1 MASNVPKVLARAS
14 TTRSKAALAAN
25 KRLMLRGAP
34 PVGAIYKM
42 APVEL
47 RKSMQ
52 KVAREHIWKKEL
64 WEAYMFRAAALR
76 NELLVTDLC
85 LILDATALGK
95 KRAPALARFLLDEV
109 VRKGNNVN
117 YKMSF
122 RDVVMAL
129 NAGAKMR
136 LGGDKRWV
144 DELITMG
151 LRRISGTH
159 RHVTSIND
167 IALFLHSLT
176 RLGVSPD
183 QMEGV
188 RNSAAGEITARI
200 PKITDGHTLSLLL
213 HGFSPLGSAG
223 LDEMAGDDLHQV
235 EEEESDEDEPFEE
248 NNGDEQLAVDK
259 HTEITHRP
267 VLRMLFKQ
275 VVEHINDERAFN
287 NMDVAHVILAIVNI
301 YRRAPRELEANG
313 LVPPSLIPALN
324 GRLAELTAKMKPCD
338 IVRFMKYTA
347 KLPVFETEKL
357 MPEILYRV
365 RHFTPA
371 SCLEILR
378 LIRQNPD
385 FDEHGKVESTIFY
398 RLIRGDSARF
408 LTFEQ
413 VCHLAGVILE
423 DSPTWEAR
431 ECLLTCLLKFKAKNE
446 GVPPPEVVIHA
457 ISVYSRLGIRDT
469 HWIHVCNNTL
479 YPLPELP
486 PPILSML
493 AAALARLSLPTLV
506 DSLGVYVAAQNA
518 DWGAVDPTA
527 AASLLYS
534 AALFA
539 FQPPGR
545 QPETMTPEVLQSALT
560 RVRKVAKRDP
570 EVASAL
576 SLFAVTE
583 LGRSMGASAPSVV
596 MNRPRCAFELSLLDH
611 IRQNWS
617 GVELV
622 GDAVTAGPVVSLA
635 AICPIQVAAFAQR
648 RAEISSGDHSI
659 EAELPKAPP
668 LSPEDWVILE
678 ALPDGHKTWY
688 HYSEAL
694 ASEAM
699 RKRRHTVNAA
709 KYAELQALRTKG
721 YRVLC
726 VGEYMWPGDTE
737 KRTDT
742 TQCGATAS
750 TPDSESG
757 DLGSNTGH
765 PPGQQHEVSGLVLRC
780 N

>member
-1 MASNVPKVLARAS
+1 MASAVPKMIGKARKN
-14 TTRSKAALAAN
+14 TKAALAAN

-34 PVGAIYKM
+34 PVGAVYKM

-47 RKSMQ
+47 RRSMQ
-52 KVAREHIWKKEL
+52 KVAREHIWKKDL

-76 NELLVTDLC
+76 TELLVTDLC

-95 KRAPALARFLLDEV
+95 NRSPALARFLLDEV

-144 DELITMG
+144 EELLATG
-151 LRRISGTH
+151 LRRISGTD
-159 RHVTSIND
+159 RHAASPND

-176 RLGVSPD
+176 RLSVSAT
-183 QMEGV
+183 QME
-188 RNSAAGEITARI
+188 AARSSVASEITARI
-200 PKITDGHTLSLLL
+200 PKLTDGHTLSLLL

-223 LDEMAGDDLHQV
+223 LEEATEDEDGDGGD
-235 EEEESDEDEPFEE
+235 EGEEDEPFEE
-248 NNGDEQLAVDK
+248 YGGEERQETTRLL
-259 HTEITHRP
+259 TITHRP
-267 VLRMLFKQ
+267 VLNMLFKQ
-275 VVEHINDERAFN
+275 VVENINKERVFN
-287 NMDVAHVILAIVNI
+287 NMDVAHVMLAVVNV
-301 YRRAPRELEANG
+301 YRQSPMELEANG

-324 GRLAELTAKMKPCD
+324 GHIEELTAKMKPCD
-338 IVRFMKYTA
+338 IVRFMRYTA
-347 KLPVFETEKL
+347 QLPVIETSKL
-357 MPEILYRV
+357 LPEILYRI

-378 LIRQNPD
+378 LLRQNPG

-413 VCHLAGVILE
+413 VCHLAGVVLE

-457 ISVYSRLGIRDT
+457 LSVYSRLGIRDT
-469 HWIHVCNNTL
+469 HWVHVCNSTL

-493 AAALARLSLPTLV
+493 ASALARLSLPTV
-506 DSLGVYVAAQNA
+506 ADHLGVYIAAQYA
-518 DWGAVDPTA
+518 DWSATQSSA

-539 FQPPGR
+539 LQPPGR
-545 QPETMTPEVLQSALT
+545 QPETMTADTLQSALAQA
-560 RVRKVAKRDP
+560 RRAARKDP

-576 SLFAVTE
+576 GLFALTDV
-583 LGRSMGASAPSVV
+583 GKSMGASAPPVQA
-596 MNRPRCAFELSLLDH
+596 NRPRCAFEMALLDH
-611 IRQNWS
+611 IRQNWT
-617 GVELV
+617 GVEV
-622 GDAVTAGPVVSLA
+622 REAAVTAGPVVSLA
-635 AICPIQVAAFAQR
+635 AIAPLQVAAFAQR
-648 RAEISSGDHSI
+648 RAAMADGDYDV
-659 EAELPKAPP
+659 EMEVPKAPA
-668 LSPEDWVILE
+668 LGPENWVILE
-678 ALPDGHKTWY
+678 ALPNSHKTWY
-688 HYSEAL
+688 HYSDAL
-694 ASEAM
+694 ASQTM
-699 RKRRHTVNAA
+699 KKRRHTVTAA
-709 KYAELQALRTKG
+709 RYSELQALRTKG

-726 VGEYMWPGDTE
+726 VSEYMWPGDAE
-737 KRTDT
+737 KRTDVILD
-742 TQCGATAS
+742 QLAHLAS
-750 TPDSESG
+750 GKKEAKSYSETVTDDSAVDG
-757 DLGSNTGH
+757 D
-765 PPGQQHEVSGLVLRC
+765 VSDHDRYPS
-780 N
+780 